1 MFDNSAKTVRNST
14 GFASSEP
21 VTRSIDSVSTDVSG
35 NVASTASTIRQQVS
49 TEPSQP
55 ASPVTAPAAPA
66 VAPSIATPDNANIHA
81 PAVAP
86 KIQGAPQTVHEMQAT
101 LSAQIATGSPSPA
114 PTPAPAQ
121 ITAPAPVINMAEAR
135 PDDRRDA
142 DQARNRAMGYVI
154 SCDGGR
160 VVIRT
165 VADLVT
171 EDETTQWAIG
181 RLISINMGK
190 SRIVGLIYKIES
202 TDRTWNEDDENPI
215 IVRAELQGE
224 VFDPTDTS
232 EAVFRKGISNYPH
245 AGAIAHRIRVNDL
258 KIIYEKTGRSCAS
271 VGMLS
276 QDETISANINVD
288 ELISKHFA
296 ILGSTGSGKSSATS
310 LILHRIQE
318 NSPGLR
324 ILILDPHNEYTRGF
338 RDTSATIDLDTFDL
352 PHWMFQLDEFAEVLF
367 RGNPAVVAE
376 REALREL
383 IPAAKV
389 LYSQN
394 QEGVS
399 LRKTTNNST
408 ATADS
413 PVPYRISDLLSVIED
428 QIGLLDSTMDRP
440 TLKSLKNRIDSLK
453 NDSRFRF
460 MFSSRMITDNAM
472 ETLGKIFRIPSE
484 GKPIS
489 ILQMAE
495 IPSEVV
501 SSLVSVICRLAFDLT
516 MSSAGRL
523 KILVVCE
530 EAHRYIPDDKG
541 LGFAPTRQAI
551 ARIAKEGRKY
561 GTYLCII
568 SQRPGEL
575 DATILSQCS
584 TVFALRLSNEVDQDI
599 VRKAI
604 SASSASTISF
614 LSSIGNREAIAFGEG
629 LATPMR
635 LRFSNLPNEWL
646 LGHDRE
652 DNDGN
657 LSDAD
662 MLDVLTQWKRV
673 NQQ

>member
-1 MFDNSAKTVRNST
+1 MFDNGAKAVRNST
-14 GFASSEP
+14 GFASTDT
-21 VTRSIDSVSTDVSG
+21 VTKSSGSVSNNVSS
-35 NVASTASTIRQQVS
+35 NTVNPPPAIAQQVP
-49 TEPSQP
+49 PSPAQP
-55 ASPVTAPAAPA
+55 VFPVTAPAAPA
-66 VAPSIATPDNANIHA
+66 IATPDSTRQQS
-81 PAVAP
+81 PATVP
-86 KIQGAPQTVHEMQAT
+86 NTQEPPQTVHEMQASLT
-101 LSAQIATGSPSPA
+101 AQVAPGSPSSA
-114 PTPAPAQ
+114 PVVPKTTAPN
-121 ITAPAPVINMAEAR
+121 TAPASITNL
-135 PDDRRDA
+135 DDRRDSE
-142 DQARNRAMGYVI
+142 QARNRAMGYVV

-165 VADLVT
+165 VADHVT

-190 SRIVGLIYKIES
+190 SRIVGLIYNIES
-202 TDRTWNEDDENPI
+202 TDRTWKEDEDNPI

-224 VFDPTDTS
+224 VFDATDTS

-276 QDETISANINVD
+276 QDETVSANINVD

-338 RDTSATIDLDTFDL
+338 RETSETIDLDTFDL

-376 REALREL
+376 HEALREL
-383 IPAAKV
+383 IPAAKA

-399 LRKTTNNST
+399 LRKTTTKST

-489 ILQMAE
+489 ILQMAK

-516 MSSAGRL
+516 MSSAGKL

-584 TVFALRLSNEVDQDI
+584 TVFALRLSNEIDQDI

-652 DNDGN
+652 DNDGEI
-657 LSDAD
+657 SDAD
-662 MLDVLTQWKRV
+662 MMNVLTQWKRV